1 MAVYKI
7 KDIEVLTGIKAHTI
21 RIWEKRYGILVPSRS
36 ETQIRT
42 YSDKELAFLLN
53 ISLLNKSGHKIS
65 KIAKLENEE
74 ISKLVWNLKY
84 SSSDNSDDKLILAL
98 VELDETL
105 FRDTLAI
112 LIKENGLELTF
123 TNFIIP
129 FLDRIGIMW
138 LIGTINPAQE
148 HFITNLIRQ
157 KVIGE
162 IDKLPIP
169 DTKKDAVMLYLPEH
183 EWHELSL
190 LFYQFILRKKDVNT
204 IYLGQSLPYDALMEC
219 IEKLKPKALMT
230 SLLSS
235 TDENFIENY
244 FKNIE
249 KDTNGIPVFAGGA
262 QVMNYELKLPKTVK
276 VIKSYLDLE
285 NCMKSFIENSST
297 N

>member
-190 LFYQFILRKKDVNT
+190 LFYQFILRKKDINT

-285 NCMKSFIENSST
+285 NCMKSFIEKSST

>member
-53 ISLLNKSGHKIS
+53 ISLLNKSGYKIS
-65 KIAKLENEE
+65 KIAKLENDE

-84 SSSDNSDDKLILAL
+84 NSSENSDDKLILAL

-112 LIKENGLELTF
+112 LIKEHGLVFTF

-129 FLDRIGIMW
+129 FLDRIGIMF

-169 DTKKDAVMLYLPEH
+169 NPKKDAVMLYLPEH

-190 LFYQFILRKKDVNT
+190 LFYQFILRKKDINT
-204 IYLGQSLPYDALMEC
+204 IYLGQSLPYDSLMEC

-249 KDTNGIPVFAGGA
+249 KDTNSMPVFAGGA
-262 QVMNYELKLPKTVK
+262 QIMNYEHKLPKTVK

-285 NCMKSFIENSST
+285 NCMKSFIEKSST

>member
-285 NCMKSFIENSST
+285 NCMKSFIEKSST